1 MIGEQNNSNLGGI
14 LAKERHEAQEREAQR
29 RAVKLNYAYLSLATA
44 PVATKALRLINSKE
58 AEEAKLAA
66 FKLNKKKLSLA
77 AFDPTASAAK
87 KIINKLK
94 IDGYEPEI
102 FIVSL
107 ETLNYAWTF
116 YQFVTPDAKEITGK
130 VEIAADKIKELT
142 KKISDLEKF
151 KIQLQEFK
159 EPQISQILEIIL
171 AGAFVSRASDIHF
184 EPARAKTKLR
194 LRIDGLLYDLY
205 DLSSSVYLALVSRI
219 KLLSKMKLNIHN
231 QPQDGRFTI
240 GLENGDIEIR
250 TSIIPSEFG
259 ETIVLR
265 ILDPALI
272 KVDFEKL
279 GLRKDDSEIIG
290 KELKRPNGMI
300 LNTGPT
306 GSGKTTT
313 LYAFLK
319 KIYQSEI
326 KIITIE
332 DPIEYHIEGIEQ
344 TQINAKAGYDFSNGL
359 RSILRQDPDVIL
371 VGEIRDLETAQIA
384 MHAALTGHLV
394 FSTLHTNEAVGAIP
408 RLIDLGVQ
416 PSVISP
422 AINLIIAQRLVRKL
436 CPVCKKEAKIDDL
449 SAKKI
454 KKFISQLPARVDKI
468 NLDNFKIFEAKGCQ
482 WCGGLGYQGRIG
494 IFELFLMTPEVMKAI
509 SEKVTDLDLQK
520 LTKEQGMV
528 SMQQDGIIKV
538 LSGLTTFEEVEK
550 ITGPLIYD

>member
-1 MIGEQNNSNLGGI
+1 MIGEQKNSNLEEI
-14 LAKERHEAQEREAQR
+14 IAKERHEAEEREARR
-29 RAVKLNYAYLSLATA
+29 RAEKFNYPYISLATV
-44 PVATKALRLINSKE
+44 PIQTKALRLINSKDARE
-58 AEEAKLAA
+58 ARMAA
-66 FKLNKKKLSLA
+66 FQLKKKKLSLA
-77 AFDPTASAAK
+77 AFDPDASEAK

-94 IDGYEPEI
+94 TEGYEPEI

-107 ETLNYAWTF
+107 KGLNYAWTF
-116 YQFVTPDAKEITGK
+116 YQFVTPEAKEITGK
-130 VEIAADKIKELT
+130 VEIAANKIKELT
-142 KKISDLEKF
+142 KKLGDLEKF
-151 KIQLQEFK
+151 KTQLQEFK

-171 AGAFVSRASDIHF
+171 AGALVSRASDIHF

-194 LRIDGLLYDLY
+194 LRIDGLLYDLH
-205 DLSSSVYLALVSRI
+205 DLSFSVYLALVSRI
-219 KLLSKMKLNIHN
+219 KLLSKMKLNIHD

-279 GLRKDDSEIIG
+279 GLRKDDLEIIG

-319 KIYQSEI
+319 KIYQPEI

-332 DPIEYHIEGIEQ
+332 DPIEYHLEGIEQ
-344 TQINAKAGYDFSNGL
+344 TQVNPKAGYDFSNGL

-394 FSTLHTNEAVGAIP
+394 FSTLHTNEAAGAIP

-422 AINLIIAQRLVRKL
+422 SINLIIAQRLVRKI
-436 CPVCKKEAKIDDL
+436 CPVCKQEVKINDL
-449 SAKKI
+449 LAKKI
-454 KKFISQLPARVDKI
+454 KKFVSQLPERVDKS
-468 NLDNFKIFEAKGCQ
+468 NLDNFKVFEAKGCQ

-494 IFELFLMTPEVMKAI
+494 IFELFLMTPEIMKAI

-520 LTKEQGMV
+520 LTEEQDMV
-528 SMQQDGIIKV
+528 NMQQDGLIKV

-550 ITGPLIYD
+550 ATGPLIYE

>member
-1 MIGEQNNSNLGGI
+1 MIGKEKNSNLEEMLG
-14 LAKERHEAQEREAQR
+14 KERHEAQEREAQR
-29 RAVKLNYAYLSLATA
+29 RAAKFDYPYLSLATV
-44 PVATKALRLINSKE
+44 PIQTKALRLINGKE

-66 FKLNKKKLSLA
+66 FKLIKKQLSLA
-77 AFDPTASAAK
+77 AFDPGAPEAK

-94 IDGYEPEI
+94 TDGYEVKI

-107 ETLNYAWTF
+107 ENLNYAWTF
-116 YQFVTPDAKEITGK
+116 YQFVTPEAKEITGK
-130 VEIAADKIKELT
+130 VEIAANRIKELT

-151 KIQLQEFK
+151 KIHLQEFK
-159 EPQISQILEIIL
+159 EPQISLMLEVIL
-171 AGAFVSRASDIHF
+171 AGALVSRASDVHF
-184 EPARAKTKLR
+184 EPARAKVKLR

-205 DLSSSVYLALVSRI
+205 DLPSSVYLALVSRI
-219 KLLSKMKLNIHN
+219 KLLSKMKLNIHS

-240 GLENGDIEIR
+240 GLEDKDIEIR
-250 TSIIPSEFG
+250 TSVIPSEFG
-259 ETIVLR
+259 ETIVMR

-279 GLRKDDSEIIG
+279 GFRKDDLEIIG
-290 KELKRPNGMI
+290 QELKRPNGMI

-319 KIYQSEI
+319 KIYQPEI

-332 DPIEYHIEGIEQ
+332 DPIEYHLDGVEQ
-344 TQINAKAGYDFSNGL
+344 TQVNPKAGYDFSNGL

-394 FSTLHTNEAVGAIP
+394 FSTLHANEAVGAIP

-422 AINLIIAQRLVRKL
+422 AINLILAQRLVRKI
-436 CPVCKKEAKIDDL
+436 CPVCKKEAVIDDL

-454 KKFISQLPARVDKI
+454 KKFIGQLPARVDRSS
-468 NLDNFKIFEAKGCQ
+468 LDNFKVFEAKGCQ

-509 SEKVTDLDLQK
+509 SEKVTDLDLLK

-528 SMQQDGIIKV
+528 NMQQDGIIKV
-538 LSGLTTFEEVEK
+538 LSGQTTFEEVEK
-550 ITGPLIYD
+550 ITGPLAF

>member
-1 MIGEQNNSNLGGI
+1 MIGKQKNSNLDDL
-14 LAKERHEAQEREAQR
+14 LAKERHEAQEREAER
-29 RAVKLNYAYLSLATA
+29 RAVKLNYSYISLATI
-44 PVATKALRLINSKE
+44 PIQTKALRLINNKE

-66 FKLNKKKLSLA
+66 FQLRKKQLSLA
-77 AFDPTASAAK
+77 VFDPGVPEAK
-87 KIINKLK
+87 KIVAKLK
-94 IDGYEPEI
+94 ADGYELEI

-107 ETLNYAWTF
+107 ESLKYAWTF
-116 YQFVTPDAKEITGK
+116 YQFVAPEAKGITGK
-130 VEIAADKIKELT
+130 VEIAANRIKELT

-151 KIQLQEFK
+151 KIQLREFK
-159 EPQISQILEIIL
+159 EPQISQILEVIL
-171 AGAFVSRASDIHF
+171 AGALAVRASDIHF
-184 EPARAKTKLR
+184 EPARANSKLR

-205 DLSSSVYLALVSRI
+205 DLSSSVYLALISRM
-219 KLLSKMKLNIHN
+219 KLLSKMKLNIRS

-240 GLENGDIEIR
+240 GLEDKDVEIR
-250 TSIIPSEFG
+250 TSVIPSEFG
-259 ETIVLR
+259 ETAVLR

-279 GLRKDDSEIIG
+279 GLRKDDSEIIA

-319 KIYQSEI
+319 KIYQPEI

-332 DPIEYHIEGIEQ
+332 DPIEYHLEGIEQ
-344 TQINAKAGYDFSNGL
+344 TQVNPKAGYDFSNGL

-394 FSTLHTNEAVGAIP
+394 FSTLHTNEAAGAIP

-416 PSVISP
+416 TSVISP
-422 AINLIIAQRLVRKL
+422 AINLIIAQRLVRKI
-436 CPVCKKEAKIDDL
+436 CPVCKKEAKVDDL
-449 SAKKI
+449 LAKKI
-454 KKFISQLPARVDKI
+454 KKFIGQLPKRVDKS
-468 NLDNFKIFEAKGCQ
+468 NLDNLRVFEAKGCQ
-482 WCGGLGYQGRIG
+482 WCGGLGYKERIG
-494 IFELFLMTPEVMKAI
+494 IFEFFLMTPEIMKAI
-509 SEKVTDLDLQK
+509 SEKVTDLDLQN
-520 LTKEQGMV
+520 LAKEQEMTT
-528 SMQQDGIIKV
+528 MQQDGIIKV

-550 ITGPLIYD
+550 TTGPLIF